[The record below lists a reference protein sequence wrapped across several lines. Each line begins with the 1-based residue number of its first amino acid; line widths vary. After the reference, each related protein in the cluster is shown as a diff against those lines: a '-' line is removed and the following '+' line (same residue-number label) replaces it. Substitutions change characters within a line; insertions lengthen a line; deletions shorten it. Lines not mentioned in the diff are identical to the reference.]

1 MILAF
6 ETSCDET
13 SVALTREKEVL
24 VNLTRSQLVHSEFG
38 GIVPELAARE
48 HIRYI
53 KPMTDRALREANVS
67 LDDIE
72 AVAVTYGPG
81 LASSLMVGLVF
92 AKTIAQMTRKKLI
105 GINHLEGHI
114 FSPLIDYPHL
124 KPPMITLIVSGGHTE
139 LILVKDW
146 FRYRLLGETLDDA
159 AGEAFDKVARL
170 LGLPYPGGPQIDR
183 LARQGNP
190 DFVKFTI
197 PRIKSGELNFS
208 FSGIKT
214 AVRLLVE
221 KNPPE
226 WVEEHRADIAASFQE
241 TVVKMLLRNV
251 KRAVEITGVKR
262 ITVVGGVSLNS
273 RLREVFREEFEEVYF
288 PSKEYCMDNAAM
300 IGVAAH
306 FRLRAGFESDLTL
319 PAVADLQLEYEE

>member
-124 KPPMITLIVSGGHTE
+124 NPPMITLIVSGGHTE

-170 LGLPYPGGPQIDR
+170 LSLPYPGGPQIDR

>member
-1 MILAF
+1 MILSF

-13 SVALTREKEVL
+13 SVALTEGTRVI
-24 VNLTRSQLVHSEFG
+24 VNLTRSQMVHSEFG

-53 KPMTDRALREANVS
+53 KPMTDRALREAGISPKDV
-67 LDDIE
+67 DAI
-72 AVAVTYGPG
+72 AVTYGPG

-92 AKTIAQMTRKKLI
+92 AKTMAQMTQKRFI

-114 FSPLIDYPHL
+114 FSPLIDHPHL

-139 LILVKDW
+139 LILVRDW

-226 WVEEHRADIAASFQE
+226 WVEEHKADIAASFQK

-251 KRAVEITGVKR
+251 KRATEITGVR
-262 ITVVGGVSLNS
+262 RVAVVGGVSLNS

-288 PSKEYCMDNAAM
+288 PSREYCMDNAAM

-306 FRLRAGFESDLTL
+306 FRLEAGFESDLTL
-319 PAVADLQLEYEE
+319 PAVANLELEYEE

>member
-67 LDDIE
+67 LNDIE

-92 AKTIAQMTRKKLI
+92 AKTIAQITRKKLI

>member
-13 SVALTREKEVL
+13 SVALTEGTRVI
-24 VNLTRSQLVHSEFG
+24 VNLTRSQMVHSEFG
-38 GIVPELAARE
+38 GVVPELAARE

-53 KPMTDRALREANVS
+53 KPMTDRALREAGIS
-67 LDDIE
+67 LHEID

-92 AKTIAQMTRKKLI
+92 AKTVAQLSRKRLV
-105 GINHLEGHI
+105 GVNHLEGHI
-114 FSPLIDYPHL
+114 FSPLIDFPHL
-124 KPPMITLIVSGGHTE
+124 RPPMITLIVSGGHTE

-170 LGLPYPGGPQIDR
+170 LGLGYPGGPRIDR
-183 LARQGNP
+183 IARKGDP
-190 DFVKFTI
+190 HFVKFTI
-197 PRIKSGELNFS
+197 PRIKRGGLDFS

-221 KNPPE
+221 KNPPD
-226 WVEEHRADIAASFQE
+226 WVERHRADIAASFQE
-241 TVVKMLLRNV
+241 TVVRMLLQNV
-251 KRAVEITGVKR
+251 KKATRMTGIKR
-262 ITVVGGVSLNS
+262 VAVVGGVSLNS

-306 FRLRAGFESDLTL
+306 FRLQAGFESPLTL
-319 PAVADLQLEYEE
+319 PAVANLELEYEN

>member
-13 SVALTREKEVL
+13 SVALTREKEFL

>member
-67 LDDIE
+67 LNDIE